1 MEATTVKTEFGAL
14 RDNYRSK
21 KEFIAALEAE
31 YHINQ
36 IDGNYVFSKMERVFM
51 VLDWFEFCDN
61 KPNQK
66 KNYFFDRDHQKESET
81 ERAFRKLPIVY
92 AT

>member
-1 MEATTVKTEFGAL
+1 MEATTVKTEFGKQKK
-14 RDNYRSK
+14 DYRSK

-31 YHINQ
+31 YPINL
-36 IDGNYVFSKMERVFM
+36 IDGNYIFSKEDRDFI
-51 VLDWFEFCDN
+51 VLDWAEFCD

-66 KNYFFDRDHQKESET
+66 NNSFSECGNQN
-81 ERAFRKLPIVY
+81 EIKLPIVY